1 LTNEIDGPP
10 QCRGDYTIFRRRN
23 AWQFEVGAI
32 RWMTAIV
39 KNLATQPIQ
48 PFAVRIGGMGLE

>member
-1 LTNEIDGPP
+1 MSWRLHH
-10 QCRGDYTIFRRRN
+10 FRRQN

-32 RWMTAIV
+32 RRMTAIV